1 MSNSFDTVRISSHGG
16 FIDEPLFIYQRLE
29 REIAKWK
36 TNHFINGETS

>member
-29 REIAKWK
+29 CDITKWK
-36 TNHFINGETS
+36 RITNINGETS